1 MNKLL
6 ILVGF
11 FFVGTILAQGD
22 QSFDDFDDSDFLFEE
37 LEPGYYDSWEEAL
50 EQPDSVYSLE
60 LNDRKLVELPSTI
73 EQFKNLRKLTIRN
86 TQLQSLPASV
96 GNLEQLEELNLY
108 KNKLT
113 VLPNTISN
121 LVHLRVLDVSSN
133 ALKELP
139 EDIGQLTKLEELY
152 AHKNE
157 LTQIPLSI
165 KEITGLRGI
174 TVGKNTDLR
183 QLPLE
188 LGKLKQLLVIDA
200 KASPI
205 DSQNIS
211 ELKKLLPNCRIRV

>member
-1 MNKLL
+1 MDKLL
-6 ILVGF
+6 ILIGF
-11 FFVGTILAQGD
+11 FFVGTILAQDD
-22 QSFDDFDDSDFLFEE
+22 QDFDDFDESFLFEE
-37 LEPGYYDSWEEAL
+37 LEAGYYDSWEEAL

-73 EQFKNLRKLTIRN
+73 GQFKNLRKLTIRN

-113 VLPNTISN
+113 VLPNTLSN
-121 LVHLRVLDVSSN
+121 LVQLRVLDVSSN

-139 EDIGQLTKLEELY
+139 ENIGQLTKLEELY

-165 KEITGLRGI
+165 KKITGLRGI

-205 DSQNIS
+205 DSQNVA
-211 ELKKLLPNCRIRV
+211 ELKKMLPNCKIRL